1 MEKKVRVFC
10 TAEKY
15 DSSALYDSLGGAYK
29 VALIKDA
36 IVIDR
41 EEAYAFIFDY
51 GVTVLW
57 GVGYEEEKRLM
68 DAVAQYAIKPLKE
81 AQTEEMSYRIN
92 EGAEVSIRHDKIEL
106 PECSLYTMLA
116 LSHAMAQSTKLAQ
129 FESSVQEMIE
139 ATDYIPQTLARTGLI
154 PLNRKRIA
162 KERGRLYLE
171 KSGIMLQFGL
181 LDTPEFIWEY
191 PELESYYHTTARYLE
206 VTPRIEALG
215 KKLEIIRELLEMLAD
230 EQNHKH
236 SSLLEWIIIV
246 LIAFEIVLFFFD

>member
-1 MEKKVRVFC
+1 MEKRVRAFC

-15 DSSALYDSLGGAYK
+15 DSDELYGALSNNHK
-29 VALIKDA
+29 VTLIKDA
-36 IVIDR
+36 IAVDR
-41 EEAYAFIFDY
+41 DGTYAFIFNY

-57 GVGYEEEKRLM
+57 GYDYEEEKRLI
-68 DAVAQYAIKPLKE
+68 DTVSDYAIKPLAE
-81 AQTEEMSYRIN
+81 RVSEEMRYAI
-92 EGAEVSIRHDKIEL
+92 GAAEMSVRHDKIDL
-106 PECSLYTMLA
+106 PENSLLMMLA
-116 LSHAMAQSTKLAQ
+116 VSHALAQSTKLAQ
-129 FESSVQEMIE
+129 FETSLQEMIE
-139 ATDYIPQTLARTGLI
+139 ATEYIPQTLAKTGLI
-154 PLNRKRIA
+154 PLNRRKIA

-191 PELESYYHTTARYLE
+191 PELESYYHNVARYLE
-206 VTPRIEALG
+206 VAPRIEAMG
-215 KKLEIIRELLEMLAD
+215 KKLEIIQELLEMLAD

>member
-1 MEKKVRVFC
+1 MEQKVRVFC

-15 DSSALYDSLGGAYK
+15 DSRELYAHLDGIQK
-29 VALIKDA
+29 VSLIKDA

-41 EEAYAFIFDY
+41 EGTYAFVFDY

-57 GVGYEEEKRLM
+57 GYEYEAEKRLM
-68 DAVAQYAIKPLKE
+68 DTVSQYALKPLTE
-81 AQTEEMSYRIN
+81 AVTEEMSYKITA
-92 EGAEVSIRHDKIEL
+92 GAEVSIRHDKIEL
-106 PECSLYTMLA
+106 PEQSLYMMLS

-129 FESSVQEMIE
+129 FETSVQEIIE
-139 ATDYIPQTLARTGLI
+139 ATDYIPRTLARTGLI
-154 PLNRKRIA
+154 PMGRKAIA

-191 PELESYYHTTARYLE
+191 PELEAHYLLMARYLE
-206 VTPRIEALG
+206 VLPRIEALG

-230 EQNHKH
+230 EEKHKH